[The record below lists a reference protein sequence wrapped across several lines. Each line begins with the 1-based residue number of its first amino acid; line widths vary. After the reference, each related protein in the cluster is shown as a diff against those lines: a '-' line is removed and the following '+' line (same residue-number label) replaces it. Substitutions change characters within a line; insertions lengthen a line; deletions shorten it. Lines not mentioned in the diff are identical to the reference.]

1 MSGFDFSELLPY
13 YLDETDE
20 QVGALNDSLLR
31 LERDPSDAPAL
42 QDTFRIVHSLKGSSS
57 VMGFDQVNRLAHHL
71 ETLFDQLRSGK
82 RTLDREAME
91 LSFRCLDRLRD
102 FHKALRE
109 EGEGGELGEL
119 VDLVIAYLERTA
131 SPPGPAVPTG
141 PGHGAGTGTRTE
153 PDEIA
158 PPAEATPLAEGPPPP
173 PHPDPGGVAEGPIA
187 GEGSPA
193 GEGPPADE
201 GTAGDA
207 AGLLEGRAS
216 AEGLAVT
223 VEFVPTLQWRDM
235 KARLILN
242 RLASRVRVLGSDPPA
257 DRLDEVESRATFIAW
272 VEPEADRD
280 ELRALADVDGVASIR
295 FGDGTAP
302 GPEAGPP
309 TGSSGIPPAATTA
322 EAPESPTPTPMPTP
336 GRAGVGPPGP
346 EPAGATEAVV
356 GRSSKRAKIAETL
369 RVDVERLDL
378 LMNLAGELVIS
389 RARFADLTV
398 GLEDVFRASD
408 ARLLAADSQDR
419 IECLAEGL
427 DAVLGSSDRGGVA
440 DRWRSQFRRLSENI
454 RDLRAELDRVRHGRD
469 RLSEMSE
476 AIDQLGRVCDQIQ
489 KGVLDTRMVPIGPLF
504 ERFRRVVRDLTV
516 DSGKEVTLELQ
527 GEATEL
533 DKRMI
538 DELSDPLIHMVRNAV
553 DHGLESPEA
562 RERAGKPRA
571 GRVTLAAAHRGN
583 RVVVTV
589 ADDGRGLPVDRIRQK
604 VAERGLLPEAE
615 AARLSTAEVIPYIFH
630 PGLSTAEAV
639 TNISGRGVG
648 MDIVKDGIE
657 QLNGSVAVRT
667 EPGRG
672 TTFTIRLP
680 LTLAIM
686 PSLLIRIFDEIYA
699 LPLAEIREIV
709 DAGPDQI
716 LDVQGSRAIEVRGR
730 VISLFAL
737 DDVFEWGGRPH
748 PARGGDGPPGAPR
761 TRPVVVVQSST
772 ATVGLVVDE
781 LIGIQEIVLK
791 SIEKNYRPVRGLSG
805 ASILGNGRVALI
817 LDVDAL
823 IELATRGP
831 STRTGGGA
839 QRRATTG
846 GTG

>member
-1 MSGFDFSELLPY
+1 MSGFDFSELLPF

-20 QVGALNDSLLR
+20 QIGALNDSLLR
-31 LERDPSDAPAL
+31 LEQDPSDASAL

-109 EGEGGELGEL
+109 EGEGGELGDL
-119 VDLVIAYLERTA
+119 VDLVIAYVGRTGGEPEA
-131 SPPGPAVPTG
+131 AVPHETEAGPGPEAAEVGPEVGAIEPPDEPPPGAIEPGTEARQGDLNLEAGPDAGAKPPEEPDHAPAVE
-141 PGHGAGTGTRTE
+141 GAG
-153 PDEIA
+153 
-158 PPAEATPLAEGPPPP
+158 
-173 PHPDPGGVAEGPIA
+173 
-187 GEGSPA
+187 
-193 GEGPPADE
+193 
-201 GTAGDA
+201 GDA
-207 AGLLEGRAS
+207 AGLLDGRAT
-216 AEGLAVT
+216 AEGLALT

-257 DRLDEVESRATFIAW
+257 DRLDEVESRPTFTAW
-272 VEPEADRD
+272 VEAEADRD
-280 ELRALADVDGVASIR
+280 ELRSLADVDGVASIR
-295 FGDGTAP
+295 FEDESEPTPVAAP
-302 GPEAGPP
+302 PVP
-309 TGSSGIPPAATTA
+309 SSPNHSPPATV
-322 EAPESPTPTPMPTP
+322 EAPAPAPAPAPREDSP
-336 GRAGVGPPGP
+336 RP
-346 EPAGATEAVV
+346 EPGMATEAVV
-356 GRSSKRAKIAETL
+356 SRSKQRAKIVETL

-427 DAVLGSSDRGGVA
+427 DAVLGTSDRGGLA
-440 DRWRSQFRRLSENI
+440 DRWRSQFRKLAENI
-454 RDLRAELDRVRHGRD
+454 RDLRIELDRVRHGRD

-476 AIDQLGRVCDQIQ
+476 AIDQLGRVCDQLQ

-589 ADDGRGLPVDRIRQK
+589 ADDGKGLPVDRIREK
-604 VAERGLLPEAE
+604 VAARGLLPEAE

-648 MDIVKDGIE
+648 MDIVKDRIE
-657 QLNGSVAVRT
+657 QLNGTVAVRT

-686 PSLLIRIFDEIYA
+686 PSLLVRVFDEVYA

-709 DAGPDQI
+709 DTGPDQI

-730 VISLFAL
+730 VISLIAL

-748 PARGGDGPPGAPR
+748 PSRGGDGPPVAAR
-761 TRPVVVVQSST
+761 KRPVVVVQSST
-772 ATVGLVVDE
+772 ATVGLMVDE

-831 STRTGGGA
+831 SSRPA
-839 QRRATTG
+839 ARALRRSTTG
-846 GTG
+846 DAG